1 MSLDF
6 EVSTIATMTVP
17 DSWRL
22 SLEAPRYS
30 TIAPPVGVTRM
41 SRSVSHPLLR
51 SIHPSPSVL
60 STPQSVERYRRRSA
74 SKDSSNAVNPIQLS
88 ASHFRMAQILAT
100 KNAADWSG
108 GECQIER
115 RSKMTESN
123 VQPFD
128 FKGNQVRILADKKG
142 EPWFVA
148 KDVCNVLGITNNRDA
163 ISELDTDEKNTVV
176 ITDGIPGNPN
186 KTIVSEAGLYRL
198 VMKSRKPEAKE
209 FQRWVTHEV
218 LPSIRRHGVYATD
231 VTIDS
236 ILNDPDFGIRLL
248 TDLKDE
254 RARRREAERAIEAQ
268 KPKVLFADAVAT
280 SKRSILIG
288 ELAKILKQNGVKT
301 GQNRLFKQLREDGFL
316 MKRNGNPNMPTQ
328 KSMELGLFEVKETSI
343 AHSDGHVSLNF
354 TTKVTPKGQQYLI
367 QKYLGCTPLDLE
379 AGA

>member
-22 SLEAPRYS
+22 SLESPRYS

-51 SIHPSPSVL
+51 SIHPPPSVL

-88 ASHFRMAQILAT
+88 ASHFHMAQILAT

-123 VQPFD
+123 VQPFE
-128 FKGNQVRILADKKG
+128 FEGNKMRTSQDKNG
-142 EPWFVA
+142 NPLFCA
-148 KDVCNVLGITNNRDA
+148 KDAAIILGYT
-163 ISELDTDEKNTVV
+163 
-176 ITDGIPGNPN
+176 NPN
-186 KTIVSEAGLYRL
+186 KAIRDHTRGERIVHPFITAGGTQEIQFITEGDLYRL
-198 VMKSRKPEAKE
+198 IASSKLPAAQKFEK
-209 FQRWVTHEV
+209 WIYDEV

>member
-22 SLEAPRYS
+22 SLESPRYS

>member
-1 MSLDF
+1 
-6 EVSTIATMTVP
+6 
-17 DSWRL
+17 
-22 SLEAPRYS
+22 
-30 TIAPPVGVTRM
+30 
-41 SRSVSHPLLR
+41 
-51 SIHPSPSVL
+51 
-60 STPQSVERYRRRSA
+60 
-74 SKDSSNAVNPIQLS
+74 
-88 ASHFRMAQILAT
+88 
-100 KNAADWSG
+100 
-108 GECQIER
+108 
-115 RSKMTESN
+115 MTESN

-248 TDLKDE
+248 TDPKDE

>member
-60 STPQSVERYRRRSA
+60 STPQSVERYRRRST

-88 ASHFRMAQILAT
+88 ASHFHMAQILAT

-123 VQPFD
+123 VQPFE
-128 FKGNQVRILADKKG
+128 FRGN
-142 EPWFVA
+142 PVA
-148 KDVCNVLGITNNRDA
+148 TVTTGNGTVLFCAKHVATALGYSNTRDA
-163 ISELDTDEKNTVV
+163 IAKHCKGVANRYPLETAGGIQQMVFITEGDVYRLIASSKLPSAVEFEHWLFDEVV
-176 ITDGIPGNPN
+176 PQIRRTGGYIPQGETPEETMARAVLIAQ
-186 KTIVSEAGLYRL
+186 KTIEEQ
-198 VMKSRKPEAKE
+198 RK
-209 FQRWVTHEV
+209 Q
-218 LPSIRRHGVYATD
+218 L
-231 VTIDS
+231 
-236 ILNDPDFGIRLL
+236 
-248 TDLKDE
+248 DE
-254 RARRREAERAIEAQ
+254 Q

>member
-88 ASHFRMAQILAT
+88 ASHFHMAQILAT

-123 VQPFD
+123 VQPFE
-128 FKGNQVRILADKKG
+128 FRGN
-142 EPWFVA
+142 PVA
-148 KDVCNVLGITNNRDA
+148 TVTTGNGTVLFCAKHVATALGYSNTRDA
-163 ISELDTDEKNTVV
+163 I
-176 ITDGIPGNPN
+176 
-186 KTIVSEAGLYRL
+186 
-198 VMKSRKPEAKE
+198 AK
-209 FQRWVTHEV
+209 HCK
-218 LPSIRRHGVYATD
+218 GVA
-231 VTIDS
+231 
-236 ILNDPDFGIRLL
+236 
-248 TDLKDE
+248 
-254 RARRREAERAIEAQ
+254 
-268 KPKVLFADAVAT
+268 
-280 SKRSILIG
+280 
-288 ELAKILKQNGVKT
+288 
-301 GQNRLFKQLREDGFL
+301 NRY
-316 MKRNGNPNMPTQ
+316 PP
-328 KSMELGLFEVKETSI
+328 
-343 AHSDGHVSLNF
+343 
-354 TTKVTPKGQQYLI
+354 
-367 QKYLGCTPLDLE
+367 
-379 AGA
+379 